1 MVMIMGMKMGMKI
14 MGTIIACNKI
24 VQAKSI
30 LFFGLNLFFSLNS
43 N

>member
-24 VQAKSI
+24 VQLEAKSI
-30 LFFGLNLFFSLNS
+30 LWSTKSIL
-43 N
+43 